1 MNRQGIMSRTNYL
14 TLIFIRLIAALSVC
28 SLLSIC
34 NSKSNSESGFTNRDL
49 AVSIGTILIIEIPF
63 TFIEILLCKTK
74 LPKSKQKEK
83 DHKRKCALLVHIII
97 YIFFTLFFAC
107 GLINTTWIYL
117 DADINE
123 RHCDFIKDF
132 VISTLLDYFVYEIVI
147 ISMKSIIY
155 TFLITTNKSSYVK
168 TCLVSFIAALPWLF
182 AIGG

>member
-1 MNRQGIMSRTNYL
+1 MSRTNYL

-28 SLLSIC
+28 SLLSVC
-34 NSKSNSESGFTNRDL
+34 NSKSNSENGFTNRDL

-74 LPKSKQKEK
+74 LPKSKQKDKEK
-83 DHKRKCALLVHIII
+83 KRKYALYVHIII
-97 YIFFTLFFAC
+97 YIFFVLFFVC
-107 GLINTTWIYL
+107 GFINTTWIYL

-168 TCLVSFIAALPWLF
+168 ACLVSFIAALPWLF